1 MKRQMRGFFHRLERK
16 KTNVVRLAYFFER
29 PADARITRQS
39 FAAVG

>member
-1 MKRQMRGFFHRLERK
+1 MKRQMRGFFHRLKRK
-16 KTNVVRLAYFFER
+16 KTNVVRLAYFFKR